1 MKLTIPLRFV
11 KQILRKIRN
20 KVKKII
26 CILKFF
32 VQQKKISKRRHIIL
46 NKISMPDPNKVTLVF
61 QITNFDKGGLEEVVL
76 SLIKGIDN
84 NKFNIYLF
92 IVSNDIGYLGNQAVE
107 HLGSSHI
114 IVINHDLHLLE
125 SVIYMLKPSI
135 VNTHY
140 SDFGYKIYKQHGTKI
155 IDTIH
160 NNYIWISNERRDFD
174 RNVDKFIAVSH
185 QVKDF
190 YVRKF
195 NIPTAKIKVIPNGI
209 DVSKIRIDPVTRD
222 ELKIL
227 ANDFVFI
234 NVASFNYNKAHIL
247 IITALYQLAKTNN
260 NIKLILVGNVLDQ
273 DCFDQVKSMI
283 KDYKL
288 EDKVI
293 ILNYVP
299 KSRVYGLLSIADCFV
314 FPSIIEGWSI
324 AAMEAMYMNLPL
336 IMSDIGSASDV
347 VTDNDIGIIID
358 NPYVDPVKLTN
369 CEVYKYRD
377 ATNFTNISS
386 LVDAMNI
393 LICNNLKLNLNSNN
407 VPRRI
412 IEDKYNLS
420 NFINMYQKI
429 YQEVL
434 DEK

>member
-1 MKLTIPLRFV
+1 MTLTIPLDSVR
-11 KQILRKIRN
+11 QILRKTRN
-20 KVKKII
+20 KVKS
-26 CILKFF
+26 ILKFF
-32 VQQKKISKRRHIIL
+32 GQQKKVSKRKHIIL
-46 NKISMPDPNKVTLVF
+46 NRISMPSSNKVTLIF

-76 SLIKGIDN
+76 LLIKGIDI

-92 IVSNDIGYLGNQAVE
+92 IVGNNIGYLGNQAVE
-107 HLGSSHI
+107 YLGTSHI
-114 IVINHDLHLLE
+114 IVLNHDLHLLE
-125 SVIYMLKPSI
+125 SVISMLKPSI
-135 VNTHY
+135 VNMHY
-140 SDFGYKIYKQHGTKI
+140 SDFGYMIYKRQGTKI

-160 NNYIWISNERRDFD
+160 NNYIWISNERSDFD
-174 RNVDKFIAVSH
+174 CNVDKFIAVSH

-195 NIPTAKIKVIPNGI
+195 NISTAKIKVIPNGI

-222 ELKIL
+222 ELRISP
-227 ANDFVFI
+227 NDFVFI

-247 IITALYQLAKTNN
+247 IITALYQLVKLHN

-273 DCFDQVKSMI
+273 DCFDQVKSII
-283 KDYKL
+283 KEYRL

-299 KSRVYGLLSIADCFV
+299 KSRVYGLLNIADCFV

-324 AAMEAMYMNLPL
+324 AVMEAMYMNLPI
-336 IMSDIGSASDV
+336 IMSDIGSASDLII
-347 VTDNDIGIIID
+347 DNNIGIIID
-358 NPYVDPVKLTN
+358 NPYIDPVKLTN
-369 CEVYKYRD
+369 YEIYHKYRD
-377 ATNFTNISS
+377 VTNFTNISS
-386 LVDAMNI
+386 LVGAMNM
-393 LICNNLKLNLNSNN
+393 LIHNNLKLTLNSNN
-407 VPRRI
+407 VPRKI
-412 IEDKYNLS
+412 IEGKYNLA